1 MIFYTYTSQKM
12 HVSHICCW
20 FTLLFTF
27 ISCAGSKIVPE
38 KETALSAKPAAP
50 DYASLANW
58 AAHPAKYDLS
68 DSLPTPYRPLK
79 TDTSVDVF
87 FLYPTSYL
95 DASKINESRLSEAD
109 ERTRWNA
116 DAKDEALNAY
126 TDRTSILNQAS
137 AFNACRVF
145 APRYR
150 QAHIRTFYI
159 TDSIAKIFF
168 DTAYADV
175 KSAFQYYLKF
185 ENKGRPFIIA
195 SHSQGTLHA
204 SRLLKEFVDGKPL
217 QNQLVAA
224 YLIGLPVMENYFS
237 QIPPCNYSGATGCF
251 VSWRT
256 FKKGYEPEN
265 VAKESFK
272 AVVVNPLTW
281 TLDDDWATRNAN
293 KGTVLYKFNK
303 PKPYNVGAGI
313 HGNILW
319 SSKPRFLGN
328 IFFTRKNYHIGDIN
342 LFWKNIHDNVA
353 MQAAMFTFSQKNNP
367 GNQAF

>member
-1 MIFYTYTSQKM
+1 M
-12 HVSHICCW
+12 HSWPNWLWLI
-20 FTLLFTF
+20 LLFAF
-27 ISCAGSKIVPE
+27 ASCAGSKSNSE
-38 KETALSAKPAAP
+38 KDISLPIEPPVAP
-50 DYASLANW
+50 DYVSLTYW

-68 DSLPTPYRPLK
+68 DSLPAPYRPLK

-87 FLYPTSYL
+87 FLHPTSYL
-95 DASKINESRLSEAD
+95 NELKINKARLDEASE
-109 ERTRWNA
+109 RFRWNA
-116 DAKDEALNAY
+116 DTKDETLNAY
-126 TDRTSILNQAS
+126 TDKTSILNQAS

-150 QAHIRTFYI
+150 QAHIHSFYI
-159 TDSIAKIFF
+159 PDSIANPFF
-168 DTAYADV
+168 DTAYADI
-175 KSAFQYYLKF
+175 KAAFQYYLTY

-195 SHSQGTLHA
+195 AHSQGTLHA

-237 QIPPCNYSGATGCF
+237 QIPPCNKPGATGCF

-256 FKKGYEPEN
+256 FRKDYEPEN
-265 VAKESFK
+265 VSKEPFK
-272 AVVVNPLTW
+272 AVVINPLTW
-281 TLDDDWATRNAN
+281 TLDDGWATRKAN
-293 KGTVLYKFNK
+293 KGTLLYKFNK

-319 SSKPRFLGN
+319 SSKPRFFGN
-328 IFFTRKNYHIGDIN
+328 LFFTRKNYHIGDIN

-353 MQAAMFTFSQKNNP
+353 MQAAMFTLKQHTP
-367 GNQAF
+367 

>member
-1 MIFYTYTSQKM
+1 M
-12 HVSHICCW
+12 HSRNFWVWFSIL
-20 FTLLFTF
+20 FTLS
-27 ISCAGSKIVPE
+27 SCTGSKINNAKNNPAPLNHPE
-38 KETALSAKPAAP
+38 AP
-50 DYASLANW
+50 DYASLKNW

-68 DSLPTPYRPLK
+68 DSLPAPYRPLK

-95 DASKINESRLSEAD
+95 DASKINEARLNEAN
-109 ERTRWNA
+109 ERYRWNA
-116 DAKDEALNAY
+116 DVKDETLNAY
-126 TDRTSILNQAS
+126 TDRTSMLNQAS

-150 QAHIRTFYI
+150 QAHIRSFYI
-159 TDSIAKIFF
+159 ADTISAIFF
-168 DTAYADV
+168 DIAYADI
-175 KSAFQYYLKF
+175 KSAFQYYLQY
-185 ENKGRPFIIA
+185 ENNGRPFIIA
-195 SHSQGTLHA
+195 AHSQGTLHA

-224 YLIGLPVMENYFS
+224 YLLGLPVMENYFS
-237 QIPPCNYSGATGCF
+237 QIPPCDKPGASGCF

-265 VAKESFK
+265 VANESFK

-281 TLDDDWATRNAN
+281 TLDDDWVTRKAN

-319 SSKPRFLGN
+319 SSKPRFFGN

-342 LFWKNIHDNVA
+342 LFWKNIRENVA
-353 MQAAMFTFSQKNNP
+353 MQTVMYKLKQIKK
-367 GNQAF
+367 